1 MRNIKVSLRYAKSL
15 ISLSIKNKLLE
26 KIKVDLDLI
35 QSFHSN
41 VEFKNLLKSP
51 IVKNEKKI
59 NIFKLIFKDHISPF
73 TLSFITLLIMKKRE
87 SFLFDV
93 IDQFKLLYN
102 DHKNI
107 LVVKLKTAHNISKE
121 TRSKFLDKIQYSFK
135 NKFEI
140 ILDEKVDS
148 SLIGGFTLNIFD
160 MEYNSSVKNQ
170 LESLKKKINTKTYI
184 KQF

>member
-1 MRNIKVSLRYAKSL
+1 
-15 ISLSIKNKLLE
+15 
-26 KIKVDLDLI
+26 
-35 QSFHSN
+35 
-41 VEFKNLLKSP
+41 
-51 IVKNEKKI
+51 
-59 NIFKLIFKDHISPF
+59 
-73 TLSFITLLIMKKRE
+73 MKKRE
-87 SFLFDV
+87 SFIFDV

-107 LVVKLKTAHNISKE
+107 LVVKLTTAHNISEHTK
-121 TRSKFLDKIQYSFK
+121 SKFLDKIQNSFK
-135 NKFEI
+135 NKFKI

>member
-15 ISLSIKNKLLE
+15 ISLAIKNKLLE
-26 KIKVDLDLI
+26 KIKDDLDLI
-35 QSFHSN
+35 QSFDSN

-51 IVKNEKKI
+51 IINNEKKI
-59 NIFKLIFKDHISPF
+59 NIFELIFKDHISPF
-73 TLSFITLLIMKKRE
+73 TFSFITLLIMKKRE

-107 LVVKLKTAHNISKE
+107 LVVKLTTAHNISEHTK
-121 TRSKFLDKIQYSFK
+121 SKFLDKIQ
-135 NKFEI
+135 I